1 MKWFDRWFIR
11 KSKWAWEN
19 KHLIRDEYES
29 EGKIVSNTMAVE
41 TDPHDFNDGLR
52 IAVKKVIGG
61 SVVTFKTYDRKIDR
75 STDRTYIITSEQ
87 DFNTELGKIITMESM
102 RQQ

>member
-1 MKWFDRWFIR
+1 MKWFDQWFIR

-19 KHLIRDEYES
+19 KHLVQKEYES
-29 EGKIVSNTMAVE
+29 EGKLVSSHAVE
-41 TDPHDFNDGLR
+41 TDLHDFNDGLR

-75 STDRTYIITSEQ
+75 STDRTYIITNEQ

>member
-1 MKWFDRWFIR
+1 MKWFDQWFIR

-19 KHLIRDEYES
+19 KHLVQNEYES
-29 EGKIVSNTMAVE
+29 EGKLVSSHAVE

-75 STDRTYIITSEQ
+75 SSDRTYIITNEQ

>member
-11 KSKWAWEN
+11 KSKWAWDN
-19 KHLIRDEYES
+19 KHLLRDEYES
-29 EGKIVSNTMAVE
+29 EGKIVSSTMAVE
-41 TDPHDFNDGLR
+41 TDPHDLNDGLR
-52 IAVKKVIGG
+52 IAIKKVIGG
-61 SVVTFKTYDRKIDR
+61 SVVTFKTYDRKLDR
-75 STDRTYIITSEQ
+75 SSDRSYIITTDQ

>member
-11 KSKWAWEN
+11 KSKWAWDN
-19 KHLIRDEYES
+19 KHMLLDGYES
-29 EGKIVSNTMAVE
+29 EGKLVSSQAVE

-61 SVVTFKTYDRKIDR
+61 SVVTFKTTIEKLIVA
-75 STDRTYIITSEQ
+75 Q
-87 DFNTELGKIITMESM
+87 TEPI
-102 RQQ
+102 